1 MKKHI
6 CVITCNRSEYGLL
19 RFVIRE
25 IDSSSSFEL
34 KLLVSGAHLSSDFGS
49 TISEIRA
56 DGFKI
61 NKKVYLLPGEH
72 SPTETIKSMGDAIP
86 KFAKAFKDLK
96 VSLIV
101 ILGDRYESFAAACA
115 AMILNI
121 PIAHIHGGE
130 VTSGAF
136 DDKIRHSI
144 TKMALLHFVATN
156 EYKRRVIQLG
166 ENPNRVFQVGGLG
179 IENIRRLKLIKKASL
194 EKNLNIKFR
203 EKSLLVTFHPV
214 TLEYRTHEKQLSELL
229 SALSGYKNFTIIF
242 TLSNNDP
249 GGAIFNKK
257 IKNFVKNNP
266 NSILFDSLGSL
277 LYLSCMAIVDVVVG
291 NSSSGILE
299 APVLKKAV
307 VNIGSRQDGRLMA
320 SNIICCKPNKIE
332 IESSINKALSQKFR
346 EKLPS
351 TVNPFGNGNAS
362 KKIVRI
368 LKNIDFQL
376 NRKIFFDSINLKKIY

>member
-1 MKKHI
+1 M
-6 CVITCNRSEYGLL
+6 
-19 RFVIRE
+19 RE
-25 IDSSSSFEL
+25 IDSSSSLEL
-34 KLLVSGAHLSSDFGS
+34 KLLVSGAHLSGDFGS

-72 SPTETIKSMGDAIP
+72 SPTETIKSMSDAML

-96 VSLIV
+96 VSLII
-101 ILGDRYESFAAACA
+101 ILGDRYESFAAACT

-136 DDKIRHSI
+136 DDRIRHSI
-144 TKMALLHFVATN
+144 TKMAILHFVAAN

-194 EKNLNIKFR
+194 EKILNIKFR

-214 TLEYRTHEKQLSELL
+214 TLEYRTQEKQLGELL

-266 NSILFDSLGSL
+266 NSVLFDSLGSL

-299 APVLKKAV
+299 APALKKAV

-320 SNIICCKPNKIE
+320 SNIICCKPNKTK
-332 IESSINKALSQKFR
+332 IESSINKALSKKFR
-346 EKLPS
+346 EKLAS

-368 LKNIDFQL
+368 LENVDLQL
-376 NRKIFFDSINLKKIY
+376 NKKFFFDSINLKKIYQGI